1 MKLGVIADCLKLP
14 LAEAV
19 EKAAALKL
27 DGVQNLAATGGAFS
41 PGVLHRQGKGFL
53 SGLACAYGAYRKRAV
68 RRHGRARI

>member
-27 DGVQNLAATGGAFS
+27 DGVQIYATGGAFS
-41 PGVLHRQGKGFL
+41 PGVLTDREKAFL